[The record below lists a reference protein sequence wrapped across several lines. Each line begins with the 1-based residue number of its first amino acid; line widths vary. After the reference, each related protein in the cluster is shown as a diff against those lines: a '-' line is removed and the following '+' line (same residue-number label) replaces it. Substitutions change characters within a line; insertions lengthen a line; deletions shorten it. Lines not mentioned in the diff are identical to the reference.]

1 MQNCGADEWIRESN
15 RRALLEKIRQ
25 ESPVSRVQLAQE
37 LHLSKSTVTD
47 NITPLLR
54 EGIVQE
60 VGVGLSQSLGG
71 RPPVLLK
78 LNGAYSYIVAIELGF
93 RAPLFALADLEGRIL
108 HRLTLSV
115 AEDASYTERLKA
127 VCEKIDELLQRG
139 GIGRDRLAVIALASP
154 GAYSRHEGV
163 YLLNPEFEDWDFS
176 HLREDLARCFET
188 EVMMIN
194 DVKAAT
200 LGELHQ
206 GAARGFRNIVYL
218 SCGVGVGAGIVLN
231 GRLYSGTSGSAGEIA
246 RVPIPGISDPLRT
259 RVEMNALLQKIRTQ
273 APEATRRA
281 LWKPAE
287 QLNFEDVVRLWRAGD
302 PFTRSCIR
310 DIAVALGKMAAALVS
325 VLNSE
330 RVVFGGEYLVFQ
342 TQILDILRRI
352 LLQEAF
358 DPVPVVGSSLGKD
371 AALQGLLSLSCEAIL
386 DRLAVST

>member
-1 MQNCGADEWIRESN
+1 MQNCADEWIRESN
-15 RRALLEKIRQ
+15 RRTLLERIRQ

-60 VGVGLSQSLGG
+60 VGVGLSQAMGG

-93 RAPLFALADLEGRIL
+93 RAPLFALADLEGHIL

-115 AEDASYTERLKA
+115 PDGAAYPERLKA
-127 VCEKIDELLQRG
+127 VCEKIDELLSCG
-139 GIGRDRLAVIALASP
+139 GIGRDRLTVIALASP
-154 GAYSRHEGV
+154 GAYSRHEGR

-176 HLREDLARCFET
+176 RFREDLGRCFQT

-206 GAARGFRNIVYL
+206 GAAKGFRNIVYL
-218 SCGVGVGAGIVLN
+218 SCGVGVGAGIILN

-246 RVPIPGISDPLRT
+246 RVFVPGISGPLRT
-259 RVEMNALLQKIRTQ
+259 RVEMNALLQKMRMQ

-281 LWKPAE
+281 LRKPANRI
-287 QLNFEDVVRLWRAGD
+287 NFEDVVRLWKAGD
-302 PFTRSCIR
+302 PFTRGCIR
-310 DIAVALGKMAAALVS
+310 DIAVVLGKMAAALVS

-342 TQILDILRRI
+342 SQILDILRKTI
-352 LLQEAF
+352 LREAF
-358 DPVPVVGSSLGKD
+358 DPIPVVGSALGKD
-371 AALQGLLSLSCEAIL
+371 AALQGLLSLACEAIL
-386 DRLAVST
+386 DRLARST

>member
-15 RRALLEKIRQ
+15 RRALLERIRQ

-115 AEDASYTERLKA
+115 SEHASYADRLKA
-127 VCEKIDELLQRG
+127 VCGKIDELLQRG

-154 GAYSRHEGV
+154 GAYSRHEGGD
-163 YLLNPEFEDWDFS
+163 LLNPEFEDWDFS
-176 HLREDLARCFET
+176 HLREDLAGCFET

-206 GAARGFRNIVYL
+206 GAAKGFRNIVYL

-246 RVPIPGISDPLRT
+246 RVPIPGISNPLRT

-273 APEATRRA
+273 APEETRRA
-281 LWKPAE
+281 LRKPAE
-287 QLNFEDVVRLWRAGD
+287 RLNFEDVVRLWRAGD
-302 PFTRSCIR
+302 PFTRGCIR

-342 TQILDILRRI
+342 TQILDILRGI

-386 DRLAVST
+386 DRLAAST